1 MNRGEIESEQ
11 KLVLSFLK
19 SLKFLQHNIAGLL
32 KKQFRSL
39 NIMKANRKIEKVKLI
54 LIFS

>member
-19 SLKFLQHNIAGLL
+19 SFKFLQHNIAGLL

-39 NIMKANRKIEKVKLI
+39 NIMKAKRKIEKVKLI

>member
-39 NIMKANRKIEKVKLI
+39 NIMKAKRKIEKVKLI